1 MKNQTSSLEFSHFPV
16 MLSEIIKISSPSKG
30 GTFVDCTFGGGGYTK
45 ALLKFPKTKVIGI
58 DRDNSVNFIAKKL
71 EQKFKERFKFYQ
83 IRFSDL
89 DKALTKN
96 VDTIIFDLGLSSI
109 QLKNLKRGFSFNS
122 KDELDMT
129 MGLNGISA
137 KEVINNFTEGQLKSI
152 IKTLGEERDAASIA
166 KNIVKVR
173 ALKEITKVNQLT
185 NIIEKSKKK
194 NFSSKIN
201 PSTKTFQALRIFVNK
216 EITELINGVIKA
228 SKFLKPGGKI
238 LIVSFHSIEDKI
250 VKFFFNNFSKNKSK
264 PSRYLPENENKNS
277 ILFENYTNK
286 VIKPSFGEISKNKPS
301 RSAKLRFAIRAENKF
316 SYPSLLIERFNKYL
330 EIEASNA

>member
-71 EQKFKERFKFYQ
+71 EKKFKKRFKFYQ
-83 IRFSDL
+83 IKFSDL
-89 DKALTKN
+89 DKVIEKN

-129 MGLNGISA
+129 MGINGISA
-137 KEVINNFTEGQLKSI
+137 KEVVNNFSEGQLKSI

-173 ALKEITKVNQLT
+173 ALEEITKVNQLT

-286 VIKPSFGEISKNKPS
+286 VIKPSFEEISKNKPS
-301 RSAKLRFAIRAENKF
+301 RSAKLRFAIRNKNKF

-330 EIEASNA
+330 EIEASHA

>member
-58 DRDNSVNFIAKKL
+58 DRDNSANFIAKKL
-71 EQKFKERFKFYQ
+71 EQKFKKRFKFYQ

-129 MGLNGISA
+129 MGINGISA
-137 KEVINNFTEGQLKSI
+137 KEVVNNFSEGQLKSI

-173 ALKEITKVNQLT
+173 ALEEITKVNQLT

-238 LIVSFHSIEDKI
+238 LVVSFHSIEDKI

-286 VIKPSFGEISKNKPS
+286 VIKPSFEEISKNKPS
-301 RSAKLRFAIRAENKF
+301 RSAKLRFAIRTENKF

-330 EIEASNA
+330 EIEASHA